1 MNQEVVLTVLFGTGI
16 ALVGLGFIILTHKLT
31 VKYKI
36 DQRNIDTFRTKV
48 YSLEAED
55 EALKLLMKDHENA
68 RSIDT

>member
-1 MNQEVVLTVLFGTGI
+1 MNQEVILTVLVGI
-16 ALVGLGFIILTHKLT
+16 AVFFVGVGIIIITEKVILKE
-31 VKYKI
+31 KP
-36 DQRNIDTFRTKV
+36 DQRNIDTFKTKV